1 MLDQVMKGVK
11 IAVASPTSRR
21 SEIDAKKDAVTVTT
35 SSRPLLKKSVGNFK
49 HLEPGDCGGQVVQG
63 C

>member
-1 MLDQVMKGVK
+1 MKRLK
-11 IAVASPTSRR
+11 IVVASSTSRR
-21 SEIDAKKDAVTVTT
+21 TEIDAKKDAVTVTA
-35 SSRPLLKKSVGNFK
+35 SRWPLLKKTVGNFK